1 MENFNQNKIEKL
13 LPIGDPIVFGE
24 PTVEEIKG
32 RVKFLLLKNK
42 ETGSFD
48 LFCGHV
54 DQHPDLGKYI
64 NFDDYEFI
72 GAGMVHYD
80 DTEYTDDDKVIY
92 DNDFKT
98 EYVQF
103 DQWNSYSLGVVTP
116 QEYRRGIIEKFEV
129 FYKDL
134 IK

>member
-1 MENFNQNKIEKL
+1 MIC
-13 LPIGDPIVFGE
+13 
-24 PTVEEIKG
+24 
-32 RVKFLLLKNK
+32 
-42 ETGSFD
+42 S
-48 LFCGHV
+48 
-54 DQHPDLGKYI
+54 I

>member
-48 LFCGHV
+48 LF
-54 DQHPDLGKYI
+54 
-64 NFDDYEFI
+64 
-72 GAGMVHYD
+72 
-80 DTEYTDDDKVIY
+80 
-92 DNDFKT
+92 
-98 EYVQF
+98 
-103 DQWNSYSLGVVTP
+103 
-116 QEYRRGIIEKFEV
+116 
-129 FYKDL
+129 YKL
-134 IK
+134 